1 MDHPEK
7 WPFCGYNEIQHPPE
21 RYRIIDLDSLVSLMG
36 FTELLDFQSAHR
48 KWIQASL
55 DTNDTSRQAH
65 WTESIATGSKSFV
78 KNVKKQLGFKAKGKS
93 ITGDRQQHQLR
104 ENVAEFGNSNLLTVD
119 NLAER
124 NNEGNNTFFW
134 DSS

>member
-1 MDHPEK
+1 
-7 WPFCGYNEIQHPPE
+7 
-21 RYRIIDLDSLVSLMG
+21 MG